1 MRPTKVLGVVKM
13 QFLQQIWFFIH
24 FKDAKQV
31 WLQKKEDLWRGAEH
45 QPHCTNSTLQN
56 SDLQQFD
63 TWEHDLSFNR
73 GGFKYMLEF
82 LFLNL
87 IRVLTLTKPMST

>member
-63 TWEHDLSFNR
+63 TWEHDLYFNR

-82 LFLNL
+82 LILNF
-87 IRVLTLTKPMST
+87 INSTNFGKRS